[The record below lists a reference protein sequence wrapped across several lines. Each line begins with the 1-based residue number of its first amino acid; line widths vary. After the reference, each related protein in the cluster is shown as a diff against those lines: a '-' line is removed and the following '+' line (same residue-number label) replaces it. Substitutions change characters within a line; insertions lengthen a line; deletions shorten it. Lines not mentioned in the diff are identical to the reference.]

1 MEPSGG
7 YPTLDDFATV
17 SEDKL
22 ARWSKTQVLR
32 ACFAFDLV
40 AEGAEGDEGKL
51 RDRLLQLL
59 RCNKGAFPGTVPEE
73 RERAKFGQQSDEDS
87 SPIPYA
93 ANVYSHRVFTPFGAT
108 QRSAPAASNTN
119 VPFGIGVFT
128 RPPAGISRSEG
139 LNLSSQLDEVDNF
152 SREDDFTALDT
163 RDTLAEGS

>member
-1 MEPSGG
+1 MAPSGG

-17 SEDKL
+17 SEDEL

-40 AEGAEGDEGKL
+40 AEGAEGDEEKL

-59 RCNKGAFPGTVPEE
+59 RCNRGHFLAPYLEE

-108 QRSAPAASNTN
+108 QCFAPVASDASI
-119 VPFGIGVFT
+119 PFGAGVFART
-128 RPPAGISRSEG
+128 PVGISQSEG
-139 LNLSSQLDEVDNF
+139 RTSP
-152 SREDDFTALDT
+152 T
-163 RDTLAEGS
+163 G